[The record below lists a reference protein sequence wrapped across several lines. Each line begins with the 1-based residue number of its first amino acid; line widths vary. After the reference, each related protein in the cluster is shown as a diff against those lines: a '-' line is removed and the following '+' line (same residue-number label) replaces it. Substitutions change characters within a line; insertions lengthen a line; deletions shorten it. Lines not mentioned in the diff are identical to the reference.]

1 MRYLNTKGIYGVE
14 TVDQLDP
21 NDFANRSDFRK
32 ELRRLVGE
40 YRLAGMQVYI
50 SQRCD
55 NTWKSK

>member
-1 MRYLNTKGIYGVE
+1 MRYLNMKGVYGVE

-21 NDFANRSDFRK
+21 KDFDNRSDFRK

-40 YRLAGMQVYI
+40 YRIAGMSVYI

-55 NTWKSK
+55 NTWKNK